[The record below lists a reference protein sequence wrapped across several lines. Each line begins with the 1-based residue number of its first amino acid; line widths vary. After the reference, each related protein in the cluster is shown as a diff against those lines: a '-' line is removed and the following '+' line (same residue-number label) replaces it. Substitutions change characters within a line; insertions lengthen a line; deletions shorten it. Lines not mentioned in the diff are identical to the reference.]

1 MKVISSNL
9 TEESSIERRKNMS
22 TKVNV
27 GELQEIGENETK
39 TTKEKKKLGVSL
51 KNLAGNVGEKAGVVA
66 KKSTE
71 TLDKTKQAVFN
82 AVDVNGDG
90 QIDIEDVI
98 LMAFKVP
105 GVSINRDNFLRK
117 ELMTKYDEATIEQA
131 VTQTP
136 MKANIS
142 QDDIEKIAESIIQ
155 NERIK
160 VSGISAALGTP
171 GGAAMAATI
180 PADIAQYY
188 GCMLRVAQK
197 LMYLYGFPQIEY
209 KEQEQT
215 FDTETMNQI
224 ILCMGV
230 MFGVANA
237 RAGLLTLAKALG
249 TGVEKQLI
257 KKALTKGTIYPI
269 VKSISKWFGVK
280 MTKEIFAGFFKKAI
294 PVVGGVVGGGLTYA
308 TFKPCCVKLKNVLQ
322 DTYLSNPNYSE
333 EHGDSFDVDL
343 ENGEEIEII
352 DVEFDEVEVVDIEDD

>member
-1 MKVISSNL
+1 MKC
-9 TEESSIERRKNMS
+9 
-22 TKVNV
+22 TKLDDKADKTVV
-27 GELQEIGENETK
+27 KEDTQGETCK
-39 TTKEKKKLGVSL
+39 KEKKKLGESVKGFAES
-51 KNLAGNVGEKAGVVA
+51 VGEKAGIVA

-71 TLDKTKQAVFN
+71 MIDKSKEAVFQ

-105 GVSINRDNFLRK
+105 GVSINRDSFLRK
-117 ELMTKYDEATIEQA
+117 ELLTKYPQEIIDQA
-131 VTQTP
+131 VLTTP
-136 MKANIS
+136 MKANIAKE
-142 QDDIEKIAESIIQ
+142 DIDKIADAIIQ
-155 NERIK
+155 NERLK

-197 LMYLYGFPQIEY
+197 LLYLYGFPQIEY
-209 KEQEQT
+209 KENEQT

-237 RAGLLTLAKALG
+237 KNGLLAIAKALG
-249 TGVEKQLI
+249 TGVEKQLV

-280 MTKEIFAGFFKKAI
+280 MTKEVFAGFFKKTI
-294 PVVGGVVGGGLTYA
+294 PLVGGVVGGGLSYA
-308 TFKPCCVKLKNVLQ
+308 TFKPCCTKLKTVLE
-322 DTYLSNPNYSE
+322 DTYLSNPKYKEKE
-333 EHGDSFDVDL
+333 EDVID
-343 ENGEEIEII
+343 IESGIEVEYI
-352 DVEFDEVEVVDIEDD
+352 DVEAEELTEIPEDDN